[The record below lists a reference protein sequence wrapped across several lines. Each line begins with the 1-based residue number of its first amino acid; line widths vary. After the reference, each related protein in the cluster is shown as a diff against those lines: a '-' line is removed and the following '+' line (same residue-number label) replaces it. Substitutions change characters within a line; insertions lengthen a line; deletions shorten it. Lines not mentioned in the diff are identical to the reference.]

1 MKPLHRNPPR
11 SFAWFLTMFVLFPHI
26 LYSPPVGRPETGE
39 ERSRSDSAELPGSR
53 EARER
58 MVQEQMFSRGIR
70 DPRVL
75 EALRKV
81 PRHRFVPP
89 EMQASAYEDTA
100 LPIGLG
106 QTISQPYVVAFMT
119 EALELKPQDRVLEI
133 GTGSGYQAAVLSLL
147 AREVYS
153 MEIVERLGR
162 EAEARLKEMGYGNV
176 RVRIGDGYRGW
187 PEAAPFDAIIV
198 TAAPPDVPPALV
210 AQLRP
215 GGRMVVPVGRYVQD
229 LIRLR
234 RTAKGLERE
243 SLLPV
248 RFVPMV
254 PESRGGFTPPPV
266 VLPQFQED
274 RHHAKLCDGQFP
286 HSAS

>member
-1 MKPLHRNPPR
+1 
-11 SFAWFLTMFVLFPHI
+11 
-26 LYSPPVGRPETGE
+26 
-39 ERSRSDSAELPGSR
+39 
-53 EARER
+53 
-58 MVQEQMFSRGIR
+58 MVQEQIFARGVR

-75 EALRKV
+75 QALRKV

-89 EMQASAYEDTA
+89 AMQPAAYDDSA

-119 EALELKPQDRVLEI
+119 EALELKPQNRVLEI

-147 AREVYS
+147 VREVYS
-153 MEIVERLGR
+153 MEIVEPLGR
-162 EAEARLKEMGYGNV
+162 EAEARLKKMGYANV
-176 RVRIGDGYRGW
+176 HVRIGDGYRGW

-198 TAAPPDVPPALV
+198 TAAPPDVPPELV

-215 GGRMVVPVGRYVQD
+215 EGRMMVPVGRYLQD
-229 LIRLR
+229 LVRLR
-234 RTAKGLERE
+234 RTPKGLERE

-254 PESRGGFTPPPV
+254 PGGETAP
-266 VLPQFQED
+266 
-274 RHHAKLCDGQFP
+274 R
-286 HSAS
+286 

>member
-1 MKPLHRNPPR
+1 
-11 SFAWFLTMFVLFPHI
+11 
-26 LYSPPVGRPETGE
+26 
-39 ERSRSDSAELPGSR
+39 
-53 EARER
+53 
-58 MVQEQMFSRGIR
+58 MVQEQIFARGIR
-70 DPRVL
+70 DRRVL

-89 EMQASAYEDTA
+89 EMLSSAYDDTA
-100 LPIGLG
+100 LPVGLG

-147 AREVYS
+147 ASEVYS
-153 MEIVERLGR
+153 IEIVERLGR
-162 EAEARLKEMGYGNV
+162 EAEARLKEMGYANV

-198 TAAPPDVPPALV
+198 TAAPLDVPPALV

-215 GGRMVVPVGRYVQD
+215 GGRMVVPVGRFLQD
-229 LIRLR
+229 LIRVR

-254 PESRGGFTPPPV
+254 PQTERV
-266 VLPQFQED
+266 PQ
-274 RHHAKLCDGQFP
+274 
-286 HSAS
+286 

>member
-1 MKPLHRNPPR
+1 MSVPARTRQNCRRLVRRGSEWSKSRFSPAG
-11 SFAWFLTMFVLFPHI
+11 FAT
-26 LYSPPVGRPETGE
+26 
-39 ERSRSDSAELPGSR
+39 
-53 EARER
+53 
-58 MVQEQMFSRGIR
+58 Q
-70 DPRVL
+70 RVL

-89 EMQASAYEDTA
+89 EMLPSAYEDSA

-119 EALELKPQDRVLEI
+119 EALELQPQDRVLEI

-162 EAEARLKEMGYGNV
+162 EAEARLKEMGYANV

-215 GGRMVVPVGRYVQD
+215 GGRMVVPVGRYVQN

-254 PESRGGFTPPPV
+254 PEGERVP
-266 VLPQFQED
+266 
-274 RHHAKLCDGQFP
+274 K
-286 HSAS
+286 

>member
-1 MKPLHRNPPR
+1 MDAEVAMNARLRNPPQ
-11 SFAWFLTMFVLFPHI
+11 SPAWFLMIFVLLPYT
-26 LYSPPVGRPETGE
+26 LASPPVGRSETVD
-39 ERSRSDSAELPGSR
+39 ERSRADSAELPETR
-53 EARER
+53 EAREQ
-58 MVQEQMFSRGIR
+58 MVQEQIIDRGVR

-89 EMQASAYEDTA
+89 AMQPSAYEDSA

-147 AREVYS
+147 VREVYS
-153 MEIVERLGR
+153 LEIVEQLGR
-162 EAEARLKEMGYGNV
+162 EAEARLKEMGYANV
-176 RVRIGDGYRGW
+176 RVRIGDGYGGW

-210 AQLRP
+210 EQLGP
-215 GGRMVVPVGRYVQD
+215 GGRMVVPVGRYVQN

-243 SLLPV
+243 SLLPCPLFP
-248 RFVPMV
+248 RCP
-254 PESRGGFTPPPV
+254 RGK
-266 VLPQFQED
+266 E
-274 RHHAKLCDGQFP
+274 
-286 HSAS
+286 

>member
-1 MKPLHRNPPR
+1 ML
-11 SFAWFLTMFVLFPHI
+11 FLLLPHT
-26 LYSPPVGRPETGE
+26 LPYPPVGMPDTGE
-39 ERSRSDSAELPGSR
+39 ERTRRDATESPGTR
-53 EARER
+53 EARKR
-58 MVQEQMFSRGIR
+58 MVQEQIFARGIR

-81 PRHRFVPP
+81 RRHRFVPP
-89 EMQASAYEDTA
+89 AMQPSAYEDSA

-153 MEIVERLGR
+153 MEIVEQLGR
-162 EAEARLKEMGYGNV
+162 EAEKRLKAMGYANVHV
-176 RVRIGDGYRGW
+176 RVGDGYRGW
-187 PEAAPFDAIIV
+187 PEAAPFDAIMV
-198 TAAPPDVPPALV
+198 TAAPPDVPPALI
-210 AQLRP
+210 AQLRQ
-215 GGRMVVPVGRYVQD
+215 GGRMVVPVGRDVQD

-234 RTAKGLERE
+234 RTEKGLERE
-243 SLLPV
+243 NLLPV

-254 PESRGGFTPPPV
+254 PEGERVP
-266 VLPQFQED
+266 
-274 RHHAKLCDGQFP
+274 R
-286 HSAS
+286 

>member
-1 MKPLHRNPPR
+1 MKPRR
-11 SFAWFLTMFVLFPHI
+11 SDLPQGLAWFLMMMVLFPYT
-26 LYSPPVGRPETGE
+26 LPSAPVGQSETSE
-39 ERSRSDSAELPGSR
+39 ERSRVDAAESPETR

-58 MVQEQMFSRGIR
+58 MVQEQIALRGIH

-89 EMQASAYEDTA
+89 AIQPSAYNDSA

-119 EALELKPQDRVLEI
+119 EALELKSQDRVLEI

-162 EAEARLKEMGYGNV
+162 EAEARLKEMGYSNV

-198 TAAPPDVPPALV
+198 TAAPLDVPPELV

-215 GGRMVVPVGRYVQD
+215 GGRLVVPVGRYVQD

-254 PESRGGFTPPPV
+254 PEGERS
-266 VLPQFQED
+266 
-274 RHHAKLCDGQFP
+274 P
-286 HSAS
+286 H

>member
-1 MKPLHRNPPR
+1 MKPRRSDPPQ
-11 SFAWFLTMFVLFPHI
+11 SLAWFLMMLVLFPYT
-26 LYSPPVGRPETGE
+26 LPSRPVNKTETGE
-39 ERSRSDSAELPGSR
+39 ERSRTAPAELPETR

-58 MVQEQMFSRGIR
+58 MVQEQIVARGIR

-89 EMQASAYEDTA
+89 EMQPSAYEDSA
-100 LPIGLG
+100 LPIGGG

-147 AREVYS
+147 VREVYS
-153 MEIVERLGR
+153 MEIVEPLGR
-162 EAEARLKEMGYGNV
+162 EAEARLKKMGYSNV

-187 PEAAPFDAIIV
+187 PEAAPFDAIMV
-198 TAAPPDVPPALV
+198 TAAPLEVPPVLA

-254 PESRGGFTPPPV
+254 PEGA
-266 VLPQFQED
+266 E
-274 RHHAKLCDGQFP
+274 HH
-286 HSAS
+286 

>member
-1 MKPLHRNPPR
+1 
-11 SFAWFLTMFVLFPHI
+11 
-26 LYSPPVGRPETGE
+26 
-39 ERSRSDSAELPGSR
+39 
-53 EARER
+53 
-58 MVQEQMFSRGIR
+58 MVQEQIFARGIH

-89 EMQASAYEDTA
+89 EMQPSAYEDTA

-147 AREVYS
+147 VREVYS

-162 EAEARLKEMGYGNV
+162 EAEARLKEMGYANV

-198 TAAPPDVPPALV
+198 TAAPPDVPPVLV

-215 GGRMVVPVGRYVQD
+215 GGRMVVPVGRYDQN

-234 RTAKGLERE
+234 RTANGLERE

-254 PESRGGFTPPPV
+254 PEAERAP
-266 VLPQFQED
+266 
-274 RHHAKLCDGQFP
+274 K
-286 HSAS
+286 

>member
-1 MKPLHRNPPR
+1 MKPGLCK
-11 SFAWFLTMFVLFPHI
+11 SVCTLAWLLLMVALLPGTRPS
-26 LYSPPVGRPETGE
+26 SPQCGAERDD
-39 ERSRSDSAELPGSR
+39 ERSHQDSAELPR
-53 EARER
+53 TRAARER
-58 MVQEQMFSRGIR
+58 MVQEQMVTRGIR

-81 PRHRFVPP
+81 PRHRFVPA
-89 EMQASAYEDTA
+89 EMQALAYEDTP
-100 LPIGLG
+100 LPIGFG

-119 EALELKPQDRVLEI
+119 EALELKPNERVLEI

-147 AREVYS
+147 ARQVYS
-153 MEIVERLGR
+153 IEIVEQLGKQ
-162 EAEARLKEMGYGNV
+162 AEARLQQMGYANV
-176 RVRIGDGYRGW
+176 RVRIGNGYNGW
-187 PEAAPFDAIIV
+187 PEVAPFDAIIV

-210 AQLRP
+210 AQLGP
-215 GGRMVVPVGRYVQD
+215 GGRMVVPVGRDWQD

-254 PESRGGFTPPPV
+254 PEGER
-266 VLPQFQED
+266 LP
-274 RHHAKLCDGQFP
+274 K
-286 HSAS
+286 

>member
-1 MKPLHRNPPR
+1 MKPRR
-11 SFAWFLTMFVLFPHI
+11 SDLPQSLAWFLMMMVLFPYT
-26 LYSPPVGRPETGE
+26 LPSPPLGKSEPGE
-39 ERSRSDSAELPGSR
+39 ERSRADSAELPETR

-58 MVQEQMFSRGIR
+58 MVQEQIVSRGIR

-75 EALRKV
+75 EVLRKV

-89 EMQASAYEDTA
+89 EIQPSAYDDSA
-100 LPIGLG
+100 LPIGGG

-119 EALELKPQDRVLEI
+119 EALELQPQDRVLEI

-147 AREVYS
+147 VREVYS
-153 MEIVERLGR
+153 MEIVEWLGR
-162 EAEARLKEMGYGNV
+162 EAEGRLKNMGYANV

-187 PEAAPFDAIIV
+187 PEAAPFDAIMV

-215 GGRMVVPVGRYVQD
+215 GGRMVVPVGRHVQD
-229 LIRLR
+229 LIRVR
-234 RTAKGLERE
+234 RTTKGLERE

-254 PESRGGFTPPPV
+254 PQGERS
-266 VLPQFQED
+266 PQ
-274 RHHAKLCDGQFP
+274 
-286 HSAS
+286 

>member
-1 MKPLHRNPPR
+1 MKPPR
-11 SFAWFLTMFVLFPHI
+11 SDPPKSLAWFLMAFVLFPYT
-26 LYSPPVGRPETGE
+26 LTSPRMGRSETEEQPSRADRVESPET
-39 ERSRSDSAELPGSR
+39 RA
-53 EARER
+53 ARER
-58 MVQEQMFSRGIR
+58 MVEEQILARGVR

-81 PRHRFVPP
+81 PRHLFVPL
-89 EMQASAYEDTA
+89 EMQPSAYADSA
-100 LPIGLG
+100 LPIGMG

-133 GTGSGYQAAVLSLL
+133 GTGSGYQAAVLSVLV
-147 AREVYS
+147 REVYS
-153 MEIVERLGR
+153 MEIVEQLGR
-162 EAEARLKEMGYGNV
+162 EAGARLKEMGYSNV

-187 PEAAPFDAIIV
+187 PEAAPFDAIVV
-198 TAAPPDVPPALV
+198 TAAPPDIPAALV

-215 GGRMVVPVGRYVQD
+215 GGRMVVPVGRYVQS

-234 RTAKGLERE
+234 LTAKGVERE

-254 PESRGGFTPPPV
+254 HEGESF
-266 VLPQFQED
+266 PQ
-274 RHHAKLCDGQFP
+274 
-286 HSAS
+286 

>member
-1 MKPLHRNPPR
+1 
-11 SFAWFLTMFVLFPHI
+11 
-26 LYSPPVGRPETGE
+26 
-39 ERSRSDSAELPGSR
+39 
-53 EARER
+53 
-58 MVQEQMFSRGIR
+58 MVQEQIFARGIR

-89 EMQASAYEDTA
+89 AVQPYAYEDSA

-119 EALELKPQDRVLEI
+119 DSLELQPQDRVLEI

-162 EAEARLKEMGYGNV
+162 EAEARLKEMGYANV
-176 RVRIGDGYRGW
+176 HVRIGDGYRGW

-215 GGRMVVPVGRYVQD
+215 ARPHGGSGRP
-229 LIRLR
+229 LR
-234 RTAKGLERE
+234 AGFDPAAPHGER
-243 SLLPV
+243 PGT
-248 RFVPMV
+248 RKPAA
-254 PESRGGFTPPPV
+254 R
-266 VLPQFQED
+266 
-274 RHHAKLCDGQFP
+274 ALCSHG
-286 HSAS
+286 ARR

>member
-1 MKPLHRNPPR
+1 MNARRSSPPQ
-11 SFAWFLTMFVLFPHI
+11 SLAWFLMIFVLFPHT
-26 LYSPPVGRPETGE
+26 LPSPPEGKSEAGD
-39 ERSRSDSAELPGSR
+39 ERSRADPAELPETR

-58 MVQEQMFSRGIR
+58 MVEEQIIARGIR

-89 EMQASAYEDTA
+89 EMQPSAYEDRA

-119 EALELKPQDRVLEI
+119 EALELQPQDRVLEI

-147 AREVYS
+147 VREVYS
-153 MEIVERLGR
+153 MEIVEPLGKA
-162 EAEARLKEMGYGNV
+162 AEARLKEMGYANV

-215 GGRMVVPVGRYVQD
+215 GGRMVVPVGRYVQN

-254 PESRGGFTPPPV
+254 PETERAP
-266 VLPQFQED
+266 
-274 RHHAKLCDGQFP
+274 K
-286 HSAS
+286 

>member
-1 MKPLHRNPPR
+1 MKACRRYPPQ
-11 SFAWFLTMFVLFPHI
+11 SLACFLVIFGLFP
-26 LYSPPVGRPETGE
+26 YPSASPPVAISARGD
-39 ERSRSDSAELPGSR
+39 ERSRTDWPELPETR
-53 EARER
+53 DARER
-58 MVQEQMFSRGIR
+58 MVQEQMVARGIH

-81 PRHRFVPP
+81 PRHRFVPV
-89 EMQASAYEDTA
+89 EIRTAAYEDTP

-106 QTISQPYVVAFMT
+106 QTISQPYIVAFMT

-153 MEIVERLGR
+153 MEIIERLGK
-162 EAEARLKEMGYGNV
+162 EAEAWLKELGYASV
-176 RVRIGDGYRGW
+176 RVRVGDGYRGW

-215 GGRMVVPVGRYVQD
+215 GGRMVVPVGRGEQY

-234 RTAKGLERE
+234 RTTNGLERE
-243 SLLPV
+243 TLLPV

-254 PESRGGFTPPPV
+254 PEGERAP
-266 VLPQFQED
+266 
-274 RHHAKLCDGQFP
+274 K
-286 HSAS
+286 

>member
-1 MKPLHRNPPR
+1 MNARPSNLPQ
-11 SFAWFLTMFVLFPHI
+11 SLAWFFMIFALFPPP
-26 LYSPPVGRPETGE
+26 LPSPRVGRAQTGDNS
-39 ERSRSDSAELPGSR
+39 SRADSAELPETC

-58 MVQEQMFSRGIR
+58 MVQEQILARGIR

-89 EMQASAYEDTA
+89 AMRPSAYEDSA

-119 EALELKPQDRVLEI
+119 EALKLQPQDRVLEI

-147 AREVYS
+147 VREVYS

-162 EAEARLKEMGYGNV
+162 EAEARLKAMGYANV

-187 PEAAPFDAIIV
+187 PEEAPFDAIIV
-198 TAAPPDVPPALV
+198 TAAPPDVPPALLD
-210 AQLRP
+210 QLRP
-215 GGRMVVPVGRYVQD
+215 GGRMVIPVGRFLQE
-229 LIRLR
+229 LIRLH
-234 RTAKGLERE
+234 RTPKGWERE

-248 RFVPMV
+248 AFVPMV
-254 PESRGGFTPPPV
+254 SGGERAP
-266 VLPQFQED
+266 
-274 RHHAKLCDGQFP
+274 K
-286 HSAS
+286 

>member
-1 MKPLHRNPPR
+1 MNARRSNPPR
-11 SFAWFLTMFVLFPHI
+11 SLAWFLIMFVLFANTFS
-26 LYSPPVGRPETGE
+26 SPPVIRSEAGD
-39 ERSRSDSAELPGSR
+39 ERLGPDSAEFPVTR

-58 MVQEQMFSRGIR
+58 MVHEQIIARGIR
-70 DPRVL
+70 DARVL
-75 EALRKV
+75 EALREV

-89 EMQASAYEDTA
+89 AMQPSAYEDSA

-119 EALELKPQDRVLEI
+119 EALELKPRDRVLEI

-162 EAEARLKEMGYGNV
+162 EAEARLKEMGYANV

-187 PEAAPFDAIIV
+187 PEEAPFDAIIV

-215 GGRMVVPVGRYVQD
+215 GGRMVVPVDRYVQD

-254 PESRGGFTPPPV
+254 PEGERVT
-266 VLPQFQED
+266 
-274 RHHAKLCDGQFP
+274 K
-286 HSAS
+286 

>member
-1 MKPLHRNPPR
+1 MNALPSNRPQTL
-11 SFAWFLTMFVLFPHI
+11 AWLLMMFVLFPHTVT
-26 LYSPPVGRPETGE
+26 SPPVGQSKTGD
-39 ERSRSDSAELPGSR
+39 ERSRVDSAESPETR

-58 MVQEQMFSRGIR
+58 MVREQIVARGVR

-89 EMQASAYEDTA
+89 AMQPSAYVDSA

-106 QTISQPYVVAFMT
+106 QTISQPYLVAFMT

-162 EAEARLKEMGYGNV
+162 DAEARLKEMGYANV

-187 PEAAPFDAIIV
+187 PEAAPFDAILV

-210 AQLRP
+210 AQLRL
-215 GGRMVVPVGRYVQD
+215 GGRMVVPVGSYVQD

-254 PESRGGFTPPPV
+254 PEGERVP
-266 VLPQFQED
+266 
-274 RHHAKLCDGQFP
+274 K
-286 HSAS
+286 

>member
-1 MKPLHRNPPR
+1 MSARPSNLPQ
-11 SFAWFLTMFVLFPHI
+11 SLAWFLAMFILFPCTPP
-26 LYSPPVGRPETGE
+26 SPSVERSETGE
-39 ERSRSDSAELPGSR
+39 ERSPADTAELPETR

-58 MVQEQMFSRGIR
+58 MVEEQILARGIR

-89 EMQASAYEDTA
+89 EMLPSAYEDSA
-100 LPIGLG
+100 LPIGHG

-147 AREVYS
+147 VREVYS
-153 MEIVERLGR
+153 IEIVERLGM
-162 EAEARLKEMGYGNV
+162 EAAARLKEMGYANV
-176 RVRIGDGYRGW
+176 HVRIGDGYRGW
-187 PEAAPFDAIIV
+187 PEAGPFDAIMV
-198 TAAPPDVPPALV
+198 TAAPPEMPPALV
-210 AQLRP
+210 AQLRL
-215 GGRMVVPVGRYVQD
+215 GGRMVAPVGRYVQD

-254 PESRGGFTPPPV
+254 PEGERAP
-266 VLPQFQED
+266 
-274 RHHAKLCDGQFP
+274 K
-286 HSAS
+286 

>member
-1 MKPLHRNPPR
+1 MKPRRSNLPRNV
-11 SFAWFLTMFVLFPHI
+11 AWFLLIFVLFPHT
-26 LYSPPVGRPETGE
+26 LSSPPEGSPERGEVGSRAGSSELPET
-39 ERSRSDSAELPGSR
+39 R

-58 MVQEQMFSRGIR
+58 MVQEQMFARGIR

-89 EMQASAYEDTA
+89 AMQPSAYEDSA

-119 EALELKPQDRVLEI
+119 EALELQPQDCVLEI

-147 AREVYS
+147 AGEVYS
-153 MEIVERLGR
+153 MEILEQLGR
-162 EAEARLKEMGYGNV
+162 EAEARLKEMGYANV
-176 RVRIGDGYRGW
+176 RVWIGDGYRGW

-215 GGRMVVPVGRYVQD
+215 GGRMVVPVGRYVQN

-254 PESRGGFTPPPV
+254 PEG
-266 VLPQFQED
+266 D
-274 RHHAKLCDGQFP
+274 RVPK
-286 HSAS
+286 

>member
-1 MKPLHRNPPR
+1 MNARLRNPPQ
-11 SFAWFLTMFVLFPHI
+11 SPAWVLMIFVLLPYT
-26 LYSPPVGRPETGE
+26 LASPPVGRSETVD
-39 ERSRSDSAELPGSR
+39 ERSRADSAELPETR
-53 EARER
+53 EAREQ
-58 MVQEQMFSRGIR
+58 MVQEQIIDRGVR

-81 PRHRFVPP
+81 PRHRFVPLA
-89 EMQASAYEDTA
+89 MQPSAYEDSA

-147 AREVYS
+147 AGEVYS
-153 MEIVERLGR
+153 MEIVERLGV
-162 EAEARLKEMGYGNV
+162 EAEARLKEMGYANV
-176 RVRIGDGYRGW
+176 HVRIGDGYRGW

-198 TAAPPDVPPALV
+198 TAAPPEVPPALV
-210 AQLRP
+210 EQLGT
-215 GGRMVVPVGRYVQD
+215 GGRMVVPVGRYVQN

-234 RTAKGLERE
+234 RAAKGLERQ

-254 PESRGGFTPPPV
+254 PQGERVP
-266 VLPQFQED
+266 
-274 RHHAKLCDGQFP
+274 K
-286 HSAS
+286 

>member
-1 MKPLHRNPPR
+1 MKARPR
-11 SFAWFLTMFVLFPHI
+11 SLLQSLGWLFMILLLFPHT
-26 LYSPPVGRPETGE
+26 LPSPQGGRSATGE
-39 ERSRSDSAELPGSR
+39 ELPRADSAELPETR

-58 MVQEQMFSRGIR
+58 MVQEQIAARGIR

-75 EALRKV
+75 EAMRKV

-89 EMQASAYEDTA
+89 KMQPSAYEDSA

-119 EALELKPQDRVLEI
+119 EALELQPQDRVLEI
-133 GTGSGYQAAVLSLL
+133 GTGSGYQAAVLSVL

-153 MEIVERLGR
+153 LEILPQLGK
-162 EAEARLKEMGYGNV
+162 EAEARLKEMGYANV

-187 PEAAPFDAIIV
+187 PEAAPFDAILV
-198 TAAPPDVPPALV
+198 TAAPLDVPPALV

-215 GGRMVVPVGRYVQD
+215 GGRMVVPVGRYEQD

-254 PESRGGFTPPPV
+254 P
-266 VLPQFQED
+266 
-274 RHHAKLCDGQFP
+274 
-286 HSAS
+286 

>member
-1 MKPLHRNPPR
+1 MKPRRSDPPK
-11 SFAWFLTMFVLFPHI
+11 SLAWFFMIFVLFPYT
-26 LYSPPVGRPETGE
+26 LPSPPRGRSETIPEHPRADSVDSPET
-39 ERSRSDSAELPGSR
+39 R
-53 EARER
+53 EARQR
-58 MVQEQMFSRGIR
+58 MVEEQILARGIR

-89 EMQASAYEDTA
+89 EMQPSAYADSA

-133 GTGSGYQAAVLSLL
+133 GTGSGYQAAVLSVLV
-147 AREVYS
+147 REVYS

-162 EAEARLKEMGYGNV
+162 EAEARLKDMGYSNV
-176 RVRIGDGYRGW
+176 HVRIGDGYRGW
-187 PEAAPFDAIIV
+187 PEAAPFDAIMV

-215 GGRMVVPVGRYVQD
+215 GGRMVVPVGRYVQS

-234 RTAKGLERE
+234 LTAKGIERE

-254 PESRGGFTPPPV
+254 HEGESF
-266 VLPQFQED
+266 PQ
-274 RHHAKLCDGQFP
+274 
-286 HSAS
+286 